1 MEKTALSDFNGM
13 LVVLFESVLKD
24 FIQTYFM
31 KNFIGII
38 IFLVLISAFT
48 KDRSGI
54 MGTIDPPEGARRIW
68 AVSGKDTVAIIPSPG
83 SFIMDVKPGSWKLV
97 IEAVLPYKNAEREGV
112 LVTEGQLTDVGL
124 IKLTQ

>member
-1 MEKTALSDFNGM
+1 
-13 LVVLFESVLKD
+13 
-24 FIQTYFM
+24 M

-38 IFLVLISAFT
+38 ISVVLISGFA

-54 MGTIDPPEGARRIW
+54 QGTIDPPEGARRIW
-68 AVSGKDTVAIIPSPG
+68 AVSGKDSVSIIPSPG

-97 IEAVLPYKNAEREGV
+97 IEAVLPYKNAERESI

-124 IKLTQ
+124 IKLER

>member
-1 MEKTALSDFNGM
+1 
-13 LVVLFESVLKD
+13 
-24 FIQTYFM
+24 M

-38 IFLVLISAFT
+38 VAVVLISGFA

-54 MGTIDPPEGARRIW
+54 QGTIDPPEGAKRIW
-68 AVSGKDTVAIIPSPG
+68 AVSGKDTVSIIPPPG

-97 IEAVLPYKNAEREGV
+97 VEAVLPYKNVERESI
-112 LVTEGQLTDVGL
+112 LVIDGQITDIGL